1 MIRDRR
7 CSGYEKRDRCYVLA
21 EARLAKEL
29 DSSRTPIRNAIKLGL
44 SNEARERMQSDVSG
58 MSDIISVW
66 TADERTA
73 GGKRNS
79 R

>member
-1 MIRDRR
+1 M
-7 CSGYEKRDRCYVLA
+7 GML
-21 EARLAKEL
+21 
-29 DSSRTPIRNAIKLGL
+29 NAIKLGL

>member
-1 MIRDRR
+1 M
-7 CSGYEKRDRCYVLA
+7 GML
-21 EARLAKEL
+21 
-29 DSSRTPIRNAIKLGL
+29 NAIKLGL
-44 SNEARERMQSDVSG
+44 SSEARERMQSDVSG

-66 TADERTA
+66 TEDDMNA

>member
-1 MIRDRR
+1 MIMTTSTRHHM
-7 CSGYEKRDRCYVLA
+7 GML
-21 EARLAKEL
+21 
-29 DSSRTPIRNAIKLGL
+29 NAIKLGL